1 LEHEILWK
9 TGNIVFVLV
18 GALKDKGKRIKD
30 ENGGAVFVVVPCRDF
45 ARFDNSR
52 NVKMFYGYLPRRRRV
67 LISSWLPRNET
78 KSSLPRS

>member
-45 ARFDNSR
+45 ARFDNSQS
-52 NVKMFYGYLPRRRRV
+52 VKMTTLHGYFHVSRIP
-67 LISSWLPRNET
+67 ET
-78 KSSLPRS
+78 SK